1 LTYPP
6 IKPRPKR
13 IVAIPSTLFASE
25 NLKLKTIKVGF
36 LARALAIFRV
46 EEVVIYVD
54 KGERVNAE
62 LIADILRYIETPQY
76 LRKVLI
82 PLKPKLKYVGLI
94 PPLRTPHHPT
104 RDEKVEFREGVVV
117 FSRRGR
123 VKADVGL
130 KEPVIVQGHERMGKR
145 VTVKLRP
152 SPAIVPKSV
161 VPYYWGYSVR
171 IESSLSSLLKRTNAD
186 LRIATSRCGD
196 NVVKVWDRL
205 KDDLKRADR
214 VLVVF
219 GAPDRGLF
227 EMCEEEGL
235 DIHEFFNYI
244 LNFIPDQGTRTV
256 RTEEAL
262 YATLA
267 ILNIL
272 A

>member
-1 LTYPP
+1 MTYPP

-13 IVAIPSTLFASE
+13 IIAVPSTLFAGE
-25 NLKLKTIKVGF
+25 PLKLKTIKVGF

-46 EEVVIYVD
+46 EEVIIYVD
-54 KGERVNAE
+54 KGERANAE
-62 LIADILRYIETPQY
+62 LVADILRYVETPQY

-82 PLKPKLKYVGLI
+82 PLKPNLKYVGLI
-94 PPLRTPHHPT
+94 PPLRTPHHPA
-104 RDEKVEFREGVVV
+104 RDEKIEFREGVVV
-117 FSRRGR
+117 FSSRGR
-123 VKADVGL
+123 VKVDVGL
-130 KEPVIVQGHERMGKR
+130 REPVTVRGYEHMGKR
-145 VTVKLRP
+145 VTVKLKP

-161 VPYYWGYSVR
+161 VPYYWGYSVK
-171 IESSLSSLLKRTNAD
+171 IENSLSSLLKGISAD
-186 LRIATSRCGD
+186 LRIATSRYGD
-196 NVVKVWDRL
+196 NVAKVWNRL
-205 KDDLKRADR
+205 KDELKRANR

-244 LNFIPDQGTRTV
+244 LNFIPNQGTRTV